1 MRHLSAPL
9 VRGRLEGRARGL
21 SPPTRWTGGG
31 RRGRGRASE
40 APPFGATPAWL
51 RQRRRWRRWRACLL
65 PRPRRRGNVS
75 PVCRLPRWIRRGRGG
90 ASGEGEGPTHAI
102 HQSHHRSIV
111 AVTVVAHGE
120 GVRRGTSREDAVA
133 AEPVPRAVAGT
144 QYTGKE
150 PRRKNVY
157 CQRRTTPPRDGS
169 PPPPSPPCSCYY
181 YNMPRLPAT
190 GADQARPPTGGARSA
205 RPADAPGG
213 ARPPPRRPGAAA
225 GTAGPDR
232 RWPAAAAAAPALRRQ
247 WGERHRPGGRCGN
260 LPPLVGQGRHW
271 RGGWLTQ
278 WPPRR
283 LPHHPYPSR
292 DSRNYG

>member
-1 MRHLSAPL
+1 MDGRGEEGTGARERGAAFWCHPRVASTAAAMAAVAGVSTAEATAPGQRVPRLPSAAVDKKRKGGSERRGGRPNTCYPPVAPSL
-9 VRGRLEGRARGL
+9 HRRGDCCCPRRGREEGHE
-21 SPPTRWTGGG
+21 PGG
-31 RRGRGRASE
+31 RRRGRTC
-40 APPFGATPAWL
+40 PP
-51 RQRRRWRRWRACLL
+51 
-65 PRPRRRGNVS
+65 RG
-75 PVCRLPRWIRRGRGG
+75 CRD
-90 ASGEGEGPTHAI
+90 AI
-102 HQSHHRSIV
+102 HRKRTKKKKRILPKTDNPS
-111 AVTVVAHGE
+111 A
-120 GVRRGTSREDAVA
+120 RRL
-133 AEPVPRAVAGT
+133 
-144 QYTGKE
+144 
-150 PRRKNVY
+150 
-157 CQRRTTPPRDGS
+157 